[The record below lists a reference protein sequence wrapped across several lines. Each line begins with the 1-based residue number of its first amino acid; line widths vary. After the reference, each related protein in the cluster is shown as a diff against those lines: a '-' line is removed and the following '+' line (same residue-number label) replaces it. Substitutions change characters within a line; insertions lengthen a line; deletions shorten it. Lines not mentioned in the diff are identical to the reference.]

1 VAGGPST
8 SPQTAIVTVSDTTT
22 PVTIYYTTDGTTP
35 TPSSATV
42 TNGNTLLISQ
52 NATLKVQAYS
62 GTTSSNVVSSKYT
75 NAGMVSAGARHTLIL
90 KNDGTVW
97 GTGDD
102 TYGELGIGDATGA
115 TKLNPV
121 QVMESSTVP
130 LTGIVN
136 VAAGAD
142 ESFAVDSSGNVWAW
156 GYNVHGELSLGTT
169 TNTLYATQITTLTNI
184 IGVASNQYHTLAL
197 QSNGA
202 VWGFGAD
209 SSGQVGNGAPASY
222 VTQATKVVAPN
233 GQPGYL
239 SGIVAVA
246 AGANHSLALDNAG
259 MLWAWGS
266 DGYSQLGDD
275 DSTLTSQTSP
285 VSVINGST
293 GAALANVIGVAANA
307 TNSFALRN
315 DGSVFAC
322 GDNSTGELGAG
333 NTTASLVAVQV
344 SGLSTMTAVANEAA
358 VDPNGN
364 VFTWGSNNNGQLAIG
379 YTGYYATLPLEVN
392 PLAPSSPTLATT
404 AGNGQTVTDGT
415 FSNKFTIT
423 ATSGGN
429 PVSNAWVNL
438 IVNPSGGFLGL
449 SSGATQLSPIIGG
462 ITNSSGQISF
472 YLDAPANGSGT
483 VSLTSTSGSSQT
495 TLSAIEQMAQTVA
508 GGGEPTMPQWML
520 IIMAAALVYFA
531 TATRQKVRPTG

>member
-1 VAGGPST
+1 MNSKQIKIAVIALLQFEILGFAMSFAQVADPTISVAGGPST
-8 SPQTAIVTVSDTTT
+8 SPQTALLTVSDTTT
-22 PVTIYYTTDGTTP
+22 PVTIYYTTDGTAP

-42 TNGNTLLISQ
+42 TSGSTLLISL

-62 GTTSSNVVSSKYT
+62 GTTSSNVIASQYT

-90 KNDGTVW
+90 KSNGTVW
-97 GTGDD
+97 ATGDD
-102 TYGELGIGDATGA
+102 TYGELGIGDVTGA

-121 QVMESSTVP
+121 QVMESSGVP
-130 LTGIVN
+130 LIGVVN

-156 GYNVHGELSLGTT
+156 GYNVHGELALGTT
-169 TNTLYATQITTLTNI
+169 TNALYATQITTLTNI

-197 QSNGA
+197 QANGS
-202 VWGFGAD
+202 VWSFGAD
-209 SSGQVGNGAPASY
+209 GSGQVGNGAVASY

-233 GQPGYL
+233 GQSGYL

-259 MLWAWGS
+259 MLWSWGS

-285 VSVINGST
+285 VSVINGGT

-333 NTTASLVAVQV
+333 NTTASLTATQV
-344 SGLSTMTAVANEAA
+344 SFLSGSTMTAVGNEAA

-364 VFTWGSNNNGQLAIG
+364 VWTWGSNNSRALSISNGRKL
-379 YTGYYATLPLEVN
+379 N
-392 PLAPSSPTLATT
+392 FPTPRIIAL
-404 AGNGQTVTDGT
+404 GWWCN
-415 FSNKFTIT
+415 FIKMR
-423 ATSGGN
+423 
-429 PVSNAWVNL
+429 PVSLVARRLRCQRYPMV
-438 IVNPSGGFLGL
+438 
-449 SSGATQLSPIIGG
+449 ALSP
-462 ITNSSGQISF
+462 SKMRR
-472 YLDAPANGSGT
+472 AAN
-483 VSLTSTSGSSQT
+483 
-495 TLSAIEQMAQTVA
+495 
-508 GGGEPTMPQWML
+508 
-520 IIMAAALVYFA
+520 
-531 TATRQKVRPTG
+531 